1 MFMVNTSIS
10 DKSKDQALIQVLADR
25 LKKQRLPRALSI
37 KERVDNGGL
46 LNDLDIYFLKEVFR
60 DSRHILPLIER
71 NPEWKTTAVKVI
83 ALYKSITD
91 KALENEENY
100 RGSSNAK

>member
-1 MFMVNTSIS
+1 MANT
-10 DKSKDQALIQVLADR
+10 SKDQAIIQVLADR

-46 LNDLDIYFLKEVFR
+46 LNDLDIHFLKEVFK
-60 DSRHILPLIER
+60 DSRYILPLVDR
-71 NPEWKTTAVKVI
+71 NPEWKTIAVKMI

-91 KALENEENY
+91 KALENEESY
-100 RGSSNAK
+100 RGSSKSK

>member
-1 MFMVNTSIS
+1 MANTA
-10 DKSKDQALIQVLADR
+10 KDQALIQVLVER

-37 KERVDNGGL
+37 KEKVDNGGL
-46 LNDLDIYFLKEVFR
+46 LNDFDIYFLKEVFR
-60 DSRHILPLIER
+60 DSRYILPLVER
-71 NPEWKTTAVKVI
+71 NPDWKTIAVKVI

-100 RGSSNAK
+100 RRSSNAK